1 MSEHRFKFLERDLGR
16 RQKEN
21 RLRGL
26 RVVTPLGG
34 ALVEVDGKTLVN
46 FSSNDYLGLS
56 MNSRLKERAAAYIDQ
71 YGAGSPASRLV
82 CGNYPFFE
90 EVEEKLA
97 RLKQKAAALLL
108 NSGFQANVSYI
119 PSLANRRSLILADR
133 LSHNSII
140 QGALLARCRFLR
152 FAHNDLNHLASLL
165 QKHAGGHSRV
175 LIITETVFSMDGDC
189 CDLDGLVELARRYN
203 AILIADEAHATGVF
217 GPQGMG
223 LCCGKDVDLV
233 MGTFGKGCGA
243 FGAYLATSS
252 EIKNYMVNYCPGFIY
267 TTALPP
273 AVLGAVSAALDLLPT
288 MEKERRHLLDLAQ
301 YLRDSLQ
308 GLGFSTCESAS
319 QIIPVMAGSDQD
331 CVNLAG
337 WLEKN
342 GFLAVAIRPPTVE
355 RGRARI
361 RLTLSAQH
369 SYQQVDDLIN
379 AFRRWTR

>member
-1 MSEHRFKFLERDLGR
+1 
-16 RQKEN
+16 
-21 RLRGL
+21 
-26 RVVTPLGG
+26 
-34 ALVEVDGKTLVN
+34 
-46 FSSNDYLGLS
+46 
-56 MNSRLKERAAAYIDQ
+56 
-71 YGAGSPASRLV
+71 
-82 CGNYPFFE
+82 
-90 EVEEKLA
+90 
-97 RLKQKAAALLL
+97 
-108 NSGFQANVSYI
+108 
-119 PSLANRRSLILADR
+119 
-133 LSHNSII
+133 
-140 QGALLARCRFLR
+140 
-152 FAHNDLNHLASLL
+152 
-165 QKHAGGHSRV
+165 
-175 LIITETVFSMDGDC
+175 
-189 CDLDGLVELARRYN
+189 
-203 AILIADEAHATGVF
+203 
-217 GPQGMG
+217 
-223 LCCGKDVDLV
+223 
-233 MGTFGKGCGA
+233 
-243 FGAYLATSS
+243 
-252 EIKNYMVNYCPGFIY
+252 MVNYCPGFIY

-308 GLGFSTCESAS
+308 GLGFSTGESAS